1 MATVSFKA
9 EPDLKRNL
17 DALARRRGINTS
29 AFIKLLLTHELNRA
43 LAEVTENGLTV
54 AEELTIRASDARD
67 SEEGPFRSAAAVM
80 RALRKRPRT
89 HHGRS

>member
-29 AFIKLLLTHELNRA
+29 AFIKLLLTERLNRA

-54 AEELTIRASDARD
+54 AEELAIRASDARD
-67 SEEGPFRSAAAVM
+67 PEEGPFRSAAAVV
-80 RALRKRPRT
+80 RALRKRPRMRR
-89 HHGRS
+89 GR